1 MIFISAMIV
10 FILSTIWNIIL
21 LIAILDFLAQDRKIK
36 LGDWA
41 VVILSLSL
49 WFFTGVYLFG
59 M

>member
-21 LIAILDFLAQDRKIK
+21 LIAILDFLAQGLKIK

-41 VVILSLSL
+41 VVILGLSL

>member
-41 VVILSLSL
+41 VVILGLSL

>member
-1 MIFISAMIV
+1 MIFISAMFV